1 MATTASSLDP
11 LHFSGLVDRD
21 TGKAAFLPAIRVN
34 RANIPEDIVPWA
46 EPPSPPPPSP
56 PPKPTGSRSFGFGPF
71 RQAASSSSL
80 SLTRPPSE
88 KSTLS
93 VPDTLVPTLA
103 SYSRSGGGSTSSF
116 GSFPRGNRSSESERT
131 LNEDFEPPHEL
142 RKVSSMFSVL
152 IRKKSKVRLRSGSDE
167 TEHPSLRPNAPPLPT
182 SFLPMGPSPSSYNPS
197 YGTIPQERRKKE
209 SSIKRKG
216 TSHSTTSLTSHAE
229 SDFAPSPNGGI
240 FLDTNFDDITSI
252 VNPSLAG
259 QSSSSADTASPLSHA
274 RTYSS
279 DNSFSSY
286 SGSYNNSMVPV
297 FHDPFN
303 PGPAIVPQ
311 PRTSSRRDLNGLGSH
326 YSADRKVSPKS
337 LPPLISTT
345 SQSQCKGEDEKSGP
359 PSTWVPPQSWEIEK
373 DEEKPEDEYS
383 SDDSMVGEGGAG
395 GGGRPLAFNKSHH
408 DVSSFDIDDLP
419 LSTPYPRSL
428 RSPSTTS
435 GSTNSSS
442 GRNGLPGILTRRKK
456 KDYRSPIIEPP
467 RPPNS
472 SLDPADRKYTIRIY
486 RANNTYH
493 VVSVGF
499 QVTVANLTPKLKN
512 RLLMGKETETHRLY
526 LKEKGRERIL
536 ASTERPADI
545 VRRRLEQAGY
555 EIADGLELLGGD
567 GLSFLLKFVYKSQLL
582 GPAEEDIKVPSY
594 TTIDLGGRSLRTI
607 PVSLHRH
614 AHQIISLSLSRN
626 PMLEI
631 PLDFIQSCTT
641 LQELRLSHMAMK
653 KVPHSVKNS
662 PTLLRLDL
670 SCNRIADLDEAFL
683 DQIPGLQELYLQNNR
698 MEKLPWYFPRMR
710 SLTTLNI
717 SNNKFRAIPSV
728 VCALESIRDLD
739 VSFNLIQ
746 ELPEEIGL
754 LTKLERFIMVGNQ
767 VSSFP
772 VEMRKLLSLRYLD
785 CRRNQIGDFAE
796 VCTLPTLETLCA
808 DHNALHALDLS
819 LGSRLMCLDA
829 SHNEITKLTL
839 APGPMGK
846 TYALTTLDISY
857 AKLSSFDDLALA
869 SLTTLRTLKL
879 DHNKFTSIPET
890 LGDLAWLE
898 TLSCADNSLGALP
911 NSIGCLQRLEILD
924 AHSNNLTAIPD
935 SLWNCKSLFK
945 INLTSNLL
953 RVWHPPPTTNS
964 SPDIR
969 IPPPQYPERKASAAS
984 LNSRLP
990 PLAHVL
996 EKLFL
1001 GENHFTDDMLHAL
1014 TVLRELRVLNL
1025 SFNDLQDIPPSFLRS
1040 FSKLEELYLS
1050 GNKLAN
1056 IPTEDLPKLTRLSV
1070 LYLNGNRL
1078 QTLPQE
1084 LAKVQSLMVLDVG
1097 SNLLKYNINNW
1108 EFDWNWNFNKNLK
1121 YLNLSGNKRLQIKSD
1136 IPTRPK
1142 AATVA
1147 SQASLSSGRS
1157 ATEKSLAGFS
1167 HLTQLRVLGL
1177 MDVTITTTGANGA
1190 LDIPDESD
1198 DRRVR
1203 TSHSTVCGMP
1213 YGIADTL
1220 GRNENLHMIDLV
1232 HEFPGRKDEAVF
1244 AMFGRALPPK
1254 NIPASSNRLAKYLH
1268 DRFIEVLLVQINAL
1282 SPQNNEGLPD
1292 ALRRTFLK
1300 LNQDLHD
1307 SLFSTRKMSQAALN
1321 SPHDIL
1327 ISKSGAS
1334 GIVLYFVGKRLHVAN
1349 AGNALAV
1356 ISRGGSAVPVSQMH
1370 DPFDRLETA
1379 RIRNAEGWISPTGLV
1394 NDEIDI
1400 SRSFGFFHLLP
1411 MINARPFISTW
1422 ELTEHDE
1429 FVIVGN
1435 RGLWDFVSY
1444 QTAVDIA
1451 RRELDP
1457 MIAAQKLR
1465 DLVMSYG
1472 ADGSTMVMVI
1482 GVKDLFKDN
1491 RSRKETLESLVDS
1504 QLFNNKQP
1512 LRLPGNKPTII
1523 DRNISRLPLEVPP
1536 PTGHIAMV
1544 FTDIRNS
1551 THLWQVNPGTHTAIR
1566 IHNSLLRRQLR
1577 FCGGYEVKTEGDS
1590 FMCSFPTT
1598 LSALWWCFTVQQ
1610 QLLEAEW
1617 PLEILECSDG
1627 QPIFD
1632 NQNRLIAR
1640 GLSVRMG
1647 IHCGTPLCEPD
1658 PITSRMDYFG
1668 PMVNRSARIM
1678 GSAAGGQIMCSVD
1691 VIREINAKILETEPE
1706 TEYSDY
1712 QPPEAIDAIKRLGL
1726 VVIRVGEVRLKGLE
1740 APEMLSLVYPSGL
1753 EGRQDLSE
1761 LPTDPKTDPN
1771 SGSRVAFNVEQMR
1784 ELGLLCLR
1792 LEALATGRL
1801 FRSPIDRKVSLALT
1815 ADEDEDEATLR
1826 QDKNSLYLYGD
1837 LTLLLPSMSD
1847 TSSDEDLM
1855 LIMDSLSG
1863 RIENA
1868 IAAISGRASPAASHL
1883 KAQLSASLAARGGLD
1898 PQMLAVVLDVL
1909 NSL

>member
-1 MATTASSLDP
+1 
-11 LHFSGLVDRD
+11 
-21 TGKAAFLPAIRVN
+21 
-34 RANIPEDIVPWA
+34 
-46 EPPSPPPPSP
+46 
-56 PPKPTGSRSFGFGPF
+56 
-71 RQAASSSSL
+71 
-80 SLTRPPSE
+80 
-88 KSTLS
+88 
-93 VPDTLVPTLA
+93 
-103 SYSRSGGGSTSSF
+103 
-116 GSFPRGNRSSESERT
+116 
-131 LNEDFEPPHEL
+131 
-142 RKVSSMFSVL
+142 
-152 IRKKSKVRLRSGSDE
+152 
-167 TEHPSLRPNAPPLPT
+167 
-182 SFLPMGPSPSSYNPS
+182 
-197 YGTIPQERRKKE
+197 
-209 SSIKRKG
+209 
-216 TSHSTTSLTSHAE
+216 
-229 SDFAPSPNGGI
+229 
-240 FLDTNFDDITSI
+240 
-252 VNPSLAG
+252 
-259 QSSSSADTASPLSHA
+259 
-274 RTYSS
+274 
-279 DNSFSSY
+279 
-286 SGSYNNSMVPV
+286 
-297 FHDPFN
+297 
-303 PGPAIVPQ
+303 
-311 PRTSSRRDLNGLGSH
+311 
-326 YSADRKVSPKS
+326 
-337 LPPLISTT
+337 
-345 SQSQCKGEDEKSGP
+345 
-359 PSTWVPPQSWEIEK
+359 
-373 DEEKPEDEYS
+373 
-383 SDDSMVGEGGAG
+383 MVGEGDAG
-395 GGGRPLAFNKSHH
+395 GGGRPLAFNKSDH

-419 LSTPYPRSL
+419 LSTAYRHSL
-428 RSPSTTS
+428 
-435 GSTNSSS
+435 
-442 GRNGLPGILTRRKK
+442 
-456 KDYRSPIIEPP
+456 

-499 QVTVANLTPKLKN
+499 QVTVANLRPKLN
-512 RLLMGKETETHRLY
+512 NSLLMDKETETHRLY
-526 LKEKGRERIL
+526 LEEKGRERIL

-555 EIADGLELLGGD
+555 DIADGLELLGGD

-594 TTIDLGGRSLRTI
+594 SSIDLGGRSLRTI

-614 AHQIISLSLSRN
+614 AYQIISLSLSRN
-626 PMLEI
+626 PMLDI

-641 LQELRLSHMAMK
+641 LQELRLSNMAMK
-653 KVPHSVKNS
+653 KVPHSVKYS

-683 DQIPGLQELYLQNNR
+683 DQIPGLQELYVQNNC
-698 MEKLPWYFPRMR
+698 MEKLSWYFPRMR

-717 SNNKFRAIPSV
+717 SNNKFRAIPPV
-728 VCALESIRDLD
+728 VCVLESLRYLD
-739 VSFNLIQ
+739 VSFNLLQ

-754 LTKLERFIMVGNQ
+754 LIKLERFIMVGNQ

-772 VEMRKLLSLRYLD
+772 DEMRELLSLRYLD

-796 VCTLPTLETLCA
+796 VCTLPNLETLCA

-898 TLSCADNSLGALP
+898 TLSCAENSLGALP

-935 SLWNCKSLFK
+935 SLWNCRSLFK

-953 RVWHPPPTTNS
+953 CVWHPPPTTNS

-990 PLAHVL
+990 SLARVL

-1001 GENHFTDDMLHAL
+1001 AENHFTDDMLHAL

-1025 SFNDLQDIPPSFLRS
+1025 SFNNLQDIPPSFLRS

-1050 GNKLAN
+1050 GNKLVH

-1078 QTLPQE
+1078 RTLPQE
-1084 LAKVQSLMVLDVG
+1084 LAKVKSLMVLDVG
-1097 SNLLKYNINNW
+1097 NNLLNYNINNW

-1142 AATVA
+1142 SATVA
-1147 SQASLSSGRS
+1147 SQA
-1157 ATEKSLAGFS
+1157 SLAGFS

-1177 MDVTITTTGANGA
+1177 IDVKITTTGADGA

-1232 HEFPGRKDEAVF
+1232 HEFLGRKDEAVF

-1254 NIPASSNRLAKYLH
+1254 NILASSNRMAKYLH

-1282 SPQNNEGLPD
+1282 LPQNNEGLPD

-1300 LNQDLHD
+1300 LNQDLHSD
-1307 SLFSTRKMSQAALN
+1307 LQAD
-1321 SPHDIL
+1321 DIL
-1327 ISKSGAS
+1327 TSKSGAS

-1349 AGNALAV
+1349 AGNALAI
-1356 ISRGGSAVPVSQMH
+1356 ISRGGSVVPVSQKH
-1370 DPFDRLETA
+1370 DPYDRLEMA
-1379 RIRNAEGWISPTGLV
+1379 RIRNVEGWISPTGLV

-1411 MINARPFISTW
+1411 MVNARPFISSW
-1422 ELTEHDE
+1422 EITEHDE

-1491 RSRKETLESLVDS
+1491 HSRRETLESLVDL
-1504 QLFNNKQP
+1504 QLFNNKQL
-1512 LRLPGNKPTII
+1512 LRPPGNKPTII
-1523 DRNISRLPLEVPP
+1523 DRNISRLPLEIPP
-1536 PTGHIAMV
+1536 PTGHIAIV
-1544 FTDIRNS
+1544 FTDIQNLTR
-1551 THLWQVNPGTHTAIR
+1551 LWQVNSGTHTAIR

-1577 FCGGYEVKTEGDS
+1577 FCGGYEVKTERGS
-1590 FMCSFPTT
+1590 FICSFPTS

-1627 QPIFD
+1627 QPISD

-1668 PMVNRSARIM
+1668 PMVNRSAQIM

-1691 VIREINAKILETEPE
+1691 VVREINAKILETEPE
-1706 TEYSDY
+1706 TEYSYY
-1712 QPPEAIDAIKRLGL
+1712 QPPEAIDEIKRLGL
-1726 VVIRVGEVRLKGLE
+1726 VVIPVGEVQLKDLE
-1740 APEMLSLVYPSGL
+1740 VPEMLSLVYPSGL

-1761 LPTDPKTDPN
+1761 LLTDPKTDPN

-1801 FRSPIDRKVSLALT
+1801 FRPPLDRKVSLALT
-1815 ADEDEDEATLR
+1815 DDDDEATLR
-1826 QDKNSLYLYGD
+1826 RDNNSLYLYGD

-1847 TSSDEDLM
+1847 TSSDDDLM

-1868 IAAISGRASPAASHL
+1868 IAAISGRASPITSHL
-1883 KAQLSASLAARGGLD
+1883 ETQLQLPRS
-1898 PQMLAVVLDVL
+1898 
-1909 NSL
+1909 